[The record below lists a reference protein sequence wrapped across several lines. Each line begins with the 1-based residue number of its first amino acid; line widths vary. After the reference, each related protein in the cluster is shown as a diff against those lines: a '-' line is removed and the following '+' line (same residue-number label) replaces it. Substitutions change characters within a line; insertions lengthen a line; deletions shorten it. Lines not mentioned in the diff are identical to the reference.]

1 MFKCSSNNYSIHLTT
16 SKKENP
22 LAAPNF
28 CMLLRKYLINFKVTN
43 ITTFGFER
51 IAMFEFSGNNESHEP
66 VTRKL
71 VVELMGKHSNIL
83 LLDEEN
89 KIIDSLRHFSKE
101 MVLIEILCQSLNMS
115 FLFLIK
121 KILGKLLN

>member
-1 MFKCSSNNYSIHLTT
+1 
-16 SKKENP
+16 
-22 LAAPNF
+22 
-28 CMLLRKYLINFKVTN
+28 
-43 ITTFGFER
+43 
-51 IAMFEFSGNNESHEP
+51 MFEFSGNNESHEP

-101 MVLIEILCQSLNMS
+101 NGSYRNIMPKFEYEFPVSDKKDIRKTSELEMRQLLDSIQPTETSLTD
-115 FLFLIK
+115 FFCCPLYRC
-121 KILGKLLN
+121 